1 MASKPPAGQ
10 ALSLLERKKAL
21 GEAKQERAMQLTT
34 ADIGNEITKITL
46 SGRLDIDGALK
57 IDDAFMDIVKQKK
70 FLAVDLS
77 DVSFLASLGMRTLVS
92 GAKASWENGGRLVLL
107 TPQENVEKALRAAA
121 INTIIPIVRDMSQA
135 EREFGL

>member
-1 MASKPPAGQ
+1 
-10 ALSLLERKKAL
+10 
-21 GEAKQERAMQLTT
+21 MQLTT

-107 TPQENVEKALRAAA
+107 TPQENVEKSLRAAA
-121 INTIIPIVRDMSQA
+121 INTIIPIVRDMSEA